1 MRLIKL
7 LYPPK
12 NKCILCGIKDPN
24 LLCHICSASIPFIHE
39 RKCLKCGKGLSEGY
53 AENICPDCLKENF
66 SFHSA
71 YSCFYYTG
79 KGKELIH
86 KLKYEGKLQVA
97 GILAEYMAHEIKFEN
112 IHADILVPVPIH
124 QKKLEKRGFNQAR
137 LICEHLS
144 EILGIPMWDCLIRT
158 RDTRE
163 QFGLD
168 KAARKLNVI
177 GAFSVN
183 MLYNV
188 NNKRILLIDDVYTT
202 GSTVDECS
210 KVLLAS
216 GAEKIYVLT
225 AAAGIN
231 T

>member
-1 MRLIKL
+1 MKLIKL

-12 NKCILCGIKDPN
+12 NKCILCGVKDPK

-53 AENICPDCLKENF
+53 YGNTCPDCINANF
-66 SFHSA
+66 SFQSA
-71 YSCFYYTG
+71 YSCFYYIG
-79 KGKELIH
+79 GGKELVH

-97 GILAEYMAHEIKFEN
+97 KVLARYMAHEVRYEN
-112 IHADILVPVPIH
+112 ICADILVPVPIH
-124 QKKLEKRGFNQAR
+124 KKRLQQRGFNQAQI
-137 LICEHLS
+137 ICEHLS
-144 EILGIPMWDCLIRT
+144 KILGIPMWDCLIRT

-168 KAARKLNVI
+168 KTARRLNVI
-177 GAFSVN
+177 GAFSIN

-188 NNKRILLIDDVYTT
+188 NNKRVLLIDDVYTT
-202 GSTVDECS
+202 GSAVNECS
-210 KVLLAS
+210 KVLLTS